1 MRVISLF
8 VLLLPLSSVSGQESL
23 NVMTFNIRYA
33 TAADGEN
40 QWNNRKDRAAET
52 VRFFDS
58 DICGMQ
64 EALYSQIIDLEKR
77 LPAYGWVG
85 VGRDDGEKAGEFSPI
100 FYLKTHLTLLETKTF
115 WLNEHPET
123 VGLGWDARINRVV
136 TWAKFEDR
144 RTLQQFII
152 FNTHFDHQG
161 VVARRESAKLLL
173 KKIKEIASDL
183 PFLVTGDFNAKPA
196 EEPIQILT
204 DASQDFYL
212 TDSKKITQMPHFGP
226 EGTFSGFEAKER
238 DNEPIDYIFVSE
250 GIKVLKHAT
259 LSGTWGGLFA
269 SDHHPVMTVVKLD

>member
-1 MRVISLF
+1 MRLIYLLAMLTSL
-8 VLLLPLSSVSGQESL
+8 SVSGQESL

-33 TAADGEN
+33 TVADGEN
-40 QWNNRKDRAAET
+40 QWNNRKDRTAET
-52 VRFFDS
+52 VRFFDA
-58 DICGMQ
+58 DLCGMQ

-85 VGRDDGEKAGEFSPI
+85 VGRDDGENAGEFSPI
-100 FYLKTHLTLLETKTF
+100 FYLKAHLKLLETKTF
-115 WLNEHPET
+115 WLNEHPES
-123 VGLGWDARINRVV
+123 VGLGWDARINRIV

-144 RTLQQFII
+144 RTQKQFII

-173 KKIKEIASDL
+173 KKIREIAVDL
-183 PFLVTGDFNAKPA
+183 PFVVTGDFNAKPS

-204 DASQDFYL
+204 DVSKDFYL
-212 TDSKKITQMPHFGP
+212 TDSKKISNTPHFGP

-238 DNEPIDYIFVSE
+238 DNEPIDHIFVSE

-269 SDHHPVMTVVKLD
+269 SDHHPVMTVIKFD